1 VELASEFSTTQ
12 LKSLTP
18 STLAVLNALNEG
30 GSLNA
35 AQLQEITGYSM
46 RTIRYSLRNLLDREM
61 VLKKLNLSDMRIT
74 EYQLILTSSPVRE
87 ETKDLRV
94 RTAALKAKMS
104 GVRTVR

>member
-1 VELASEFSTTQ
+1 MELASEFSTTQ

>member
-61 VLKKLNLSDMRIT
+61 VSKKLNLSDMRIT

>member
-1 VELASEFSTTQ
+1 MELASEFSTTQ

-61 VLKKLNLSDMRIT
+61 VSKKLNLSDMRIT